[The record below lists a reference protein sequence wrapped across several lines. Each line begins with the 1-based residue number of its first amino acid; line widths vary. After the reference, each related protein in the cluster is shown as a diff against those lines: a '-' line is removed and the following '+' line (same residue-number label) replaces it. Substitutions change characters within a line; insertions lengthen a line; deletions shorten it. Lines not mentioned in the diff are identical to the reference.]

1 MDEQFV
7 DELKTILYQLSDRV
21 DALEDTVNNTLIGG
35 LKSAAA
41 TYKDNEGY
49 ESFKDKYHERFGD
62 LGDRMKMLAGDNYDV
77 IRAAYDD
84 FKGRDSYTDDD
95 VYALIESLKDKLHKA
110 GAGEVS
116 ISVESQP
123 EGVIGVEQLSK
134 ELEDYKN

>member
-1 MDEQFV
+1 MNETFV
-7 DELKTILYQLSDRV
+7 EELKTILYSLSDRV

-49 ESFKDKYHERFGD
+49 EAFSNKYRDHFGD

-84 FKGRDSYTDDD
+84 FKGRDSYSDED
-95 VYALIESLKDKLHKA
+95 VFSLIEELKNKLAKA
-110 GAGEVS
+110 GSSNATIEVVTDKPEEVS
-116 ISVESQP
+116 
-123 EGVIGVEQLSK
+123 VEQLSK